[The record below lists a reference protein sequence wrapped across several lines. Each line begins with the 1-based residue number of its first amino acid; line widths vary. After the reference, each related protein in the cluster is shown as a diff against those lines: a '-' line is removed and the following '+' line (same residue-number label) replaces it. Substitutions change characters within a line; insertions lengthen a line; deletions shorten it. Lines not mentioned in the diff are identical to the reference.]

1 MFLRPSCALTALLAA
16 TTVSATSVPAE
27 FKLLAEK
34 ELSVVCSIRVSQALN
49 TFGTRWKEPTE
60 DQRRTLDSMKRVQ
73 EVWLR
78 EIRRTNA
85 TPADISDWM
94 KRLEA
99 MDDEQ
104 VVEQLT
110 YCARQGMRMYEAMP
124 EVSRRRIDNAR

>member
-1 MFLRPSCALTALLAA
+1 VFLRPSCALTALLAA